1 MSTCVNFV
9 RIDKKLCV
17 LTLTGNTR
25 MKLST
30 IAVLVI
36 AATTSINAAQ
46 ADQFSAANSALGDA
60 IADNA
65 MHQDAGTQQRVHD
78 AYSRAKLA
86 AADESGEAI
95 SHSQP
100 AAITAT
106 TSALSEA
113 DGKALSQMNIQR
125 TRQQVVA
132 GGVAEVNA
140 QMQAALQ
147 AQQVANYGVKQSGV
161 AQYAEPQQAISYS
174 GLTQRPGYAVTT
186 MNFSAAQVAA
196 KNPQMAVR
204 VQIDGVQQTVTAA
217 QLAQVAPQVQI
228 AVPQT
233 VSYFQNIQPVKGGA
247 DHDNKGGHTSGH
259 DGRGSDNA
267 HSHAFGGHG
276 YGHDN
281 SRSEGFGG
289 HSHFH

>member
-1 MSTCVNFV
+1 QRTRQQVVAGGVAEVNAQMQATAQ
-9 RIDKKLCV
+9 LQGEA
-17 LTLTGNTR
+17 LTR
-25 MKLST
+25 MNT
-30 IAVLVI
+30 
-36 AATTSINAAQ
+36 
-46 ADQFSAANSALGDA
+46 
-60 IADNA
+60 
-65 MHQDAGTQQRVHD
+65 
-78 AYSRAKLA
+78 
-86 AADESGEAI
+86 
-95 SHSQP
+95 
-100 AAITAT
+100 
-106 TSALSEA
+106 
-113 DGKALSQMNIQR
+113 QR

>member
-1 MSTCVNFV
+1 
-9 RIDKKLCV
+9 
-17 LTLTGNTR
+17 